1 MNKESTGFVQGV
13 SRRSFLKG
21 GAAALALGATAAIA
35 SPAAAFAKVPANA
48 SSEAG
53 KSNFPMSIDDD
64 TYFAKPDAI
73 TDVSETVDV
82 DVVVIGAGASG
93 VPAACAV
100 VDHGAK
106 VAVLQKSPR
115 VYGHGIIFA
124 GWNAPSVLEQKGA
137 DPLSEDQ
144 IRELKEEYV
153 EESHFGVQTN
163 LLNSYF
169 AAAPEA
175 MEWHFSTLSALG
187 EMTRVAAQ
195 GPNDVSCS
203 YMVFDQVSKAH
214 QAIADAYE
222 QKHGDAIEFYYST
235 PAVQLAQSDDG
246 AVVGAI
252 AQDRDGRYIRF
263 NAAKGVVIATGG
275 YGANKEL
282 VARWLPSCMKFT
294 NGCYPADNTGDGA
307 IMAIWAGADITAERS
322 KKIDIR
328 FRGTHSARTDIEKQ
342 PFLLINDKGERI
354 GNEGSTEVQHNN
366 FVAMNPSENG
376 SYYCIFDAGYGDWL
390 GAIGQERAVLDDEK
404 IAEYEG
410 FAQPLLWQADTI
422 EELAAAIKVDP
433 ATLKATCDRYT
444 ELARSGYDEDFYKDP
459 RYLYEIATP
468 PFYAM
473 IREYT
478 IGGTLGCIKVD
489 ASCNAVS
496 RKGGTIP
503 GLYVV
508 GNDMGGLQTGQ
519 DYIWHDFG
527 MTLGSAV
534 ALGYMVGKNLATATA

>member
-1 MNKESTGFVQGV
+1 MEKESAGCARGV
-13 SRRSFLKG
+13 SRRGFLKG
-21 GAAALALGATAAIA
+21 GVLAAALGAGAIA
-35 SPAAAFAKVPANA
+35 SSPAAAFGKVPANA
-48 SSEAG
+48 SSEAA
-53 KSNFPMSIDDD
+53 KSSFGASIDEDE
-64 TYFAKPDAI
+64 YFAKPEAI
-73 TDVSETVDV
+73 TDVAETFDV

-93 VPAACAV
+93 VPAACSA

-137 DPLSEDQ
+137 APLSEDQ
-144 IRELKEEYV
+144 IRELKEQYV
-153 EESHFGVQTN
+153 AEGHYGVQTD
-163 LLNSYF
+163 LLNAYF

-175 MEWHFSTLSALG
+175 MDWHFSKLAELG
-187 EMTRVAAQ
+187 KMMRVAAQ
-195 GPNDVSCS
+195 DQDDVSCS

-222 QKHGDAIEFYYST
+222 QEHGDNIAFYYST
-235 PAVQLAQSDDG
+235 PAMQLVQDDDG
-246 AVVGAI
+246 AVTGVV
-252 AQDRDGRYIRF
+252 AQDRDGRYVQF
-263 NAAKGVVIATGG
+263 NSSKGVVIATGG

-282 VARWLPSCMKFT
+282 VARWLPSCVKFT

-307 IMAIWAGADITAERS
+307 MMAIWAGADIAPLRS

-342 PFLLINDKGERI
+342 PFLLINDKGERM
-354 GNEGSTEVQHNN
+354 GNEGATEMEQNN
-366 FVAMNPSENG
+366 FVSMNPSASG
-376 SYYCIFDAGYGDWL
+376 SYYCIFDSNYGDWL
-390 GAIGQERAVLDDEK
+390 SSIGQDRAILDDEK
-404 IAEYEG
+404 VEEYEG

-422 EELAAAIKVDP
+422 EDLAAKIKVDP
-433 ATLKATCDRYT
+433 DVLKATCDRYT
-444 ELARSGYDEDFYKDP
+444 TLAQSGYDEDFYKDSK
-459 RYLYEIATP
+459 YLYEIATP

-478 IGGTLGCIKVD
+478 IGGTLGCVKVD

-496 RKGGTIP
+496 RKGGVIP

-519 DYIWHDFG
+519 DYVWHDFG

-534 ALGYMVGKNLATATA
+534 TFGYMVGKNLATA